1 MKRILVIRLGALGDM
16 ALSFAAFAALRA
28 HHAEDQITLMTTPPF
43 AAWMRESPWFDR
55 VITDTRPG
63 WFDLPGLLRLRTLLR
78 GYDFTYD
85 LQTSRRS
92 SRYFWLAGRPRWSG
106 IARGCSHPHANPRRD
121 FLHSI
126 DRQREQLAMAGVT
139 QTPAPDLA
147 WLARQGP
154 VLPQPYAMLV
164 PGTSP
169 THGGAKTWPL
179 ERFAAVA
186 KLLAEGGMT
195 PVVVGARGQ
204 PSVPDALDYT
214 GKTTIQELA
223 GLAFRASLAIGGD
236 TGPIHLAG
244 VMGCPTIALFSR
256 FSDPIQATPVGPCTL
271 IREDDIRAIT
281 VDRVAA
287 SVSCQLS
294 VVSCQNNTAR
304 N

>member
-28 HHAEDQITLMTTPPF
+28 HHRADQITLMTTLPF
-43 AAWMRESPWFDR
+43 QAWMDESPWFDK

-63 WFDLPGLLRLRTLLR
+63 WFDLPGLIRLQSKLW
-78 GYDFTYD
+78 GYDFIYD

-92 SRYFWLAGRPRWSG
+92 SRYFWLAGRPPWSG
-106 IARGCSHPHANPRRD
+106 IARGCSHPHANPRRN
-121 FLHSI
+121 FMHSI

-139 QTPAPDLA
+139 VSPAPDLS
-147 WLARQGP
+147 WLASHGP
-154 VLPQPYAMLV
+154 VLPQPYALLV

-179 ERFAAVA
+179 ERFASIA
-186 KLLAEGGMT
+186 KLLSENGIT
-195 PVVVGARGQ
+195 PVVVGAKGQ
-204 PSVPDALDYT
+204 PSVPDAIDYI

-223 GLAFRASLAIGGD
+223 GLASRASLAIGGD

-256 FSDPIQATPVGPCTL
+256 FSDPIQAIPAGPCTL
-271 IREDDIRAIT
+271 IREDDVRSIT
-281 VDRVAA
+281 VERVAA
-287 SVSCQLS
+287 EASRQLS
-294 VVSCQNNTAR
+294 VISRQNTTHLI
-304 N
+304 

>member
-1 MKRILVIRLGALGDM
+1 VKRILVIRLGALGDM

-28 HHAEDQITLMTTPPF
+28 HHRADQITLMTTLPF
-43 AAWMRESPWFDR
+43 QAWMDESPWFDR

-63 WFDLPGLLRLRTLLR
+63 WFDLPGLIGLQSKLW
-78 GYDFTYD
+78 GYDFIYD

-92 SRYFWLAGRPRWSG
+92 SRYFWLAGRPPWSG
-106 IARGCSHPHANPRRD
+106 IARGCSHPHANPRRN
-121 FLHSI
+121 FMHSI

-139 QTPAPDLA
+139 QTPTPDVA

-154 VLPQPYAMLV
+154 VLPKPYALLV

-179 ERFAAVA
+179 ERFAAMA
-186 KLLAEGGMT
+186 KLLSANGMT
-195 PVVVGARGQ
+195 PVVVGAKGQ
-204 PSVPDALDYT
+204 PSVPDAMDLT
-214 GKTTIQELA
+214 GKTTIQALA
-223 GLAFRASLAIGGD
+223 GLAARASLAIGGD

-271 IREDDIRAIT
+271 IREDDVRAIT
-281 VDRVAA
+281 EDRVAA
-287 SVSCQLS
+287 EVSRQLS
-294 VVSCQNNTAR
+294 VVSRQNNTGSL
-304 N
+304 